1 MLTGQENMPHALHHQ
16 LKSLIQDGT
25 ILSCCFMST
34 FDSTI
39 IMLQEIS
46 RLIRLRYD
54 FPYFIVIVLRLSDP
68 HLTPP

>member
-34 FDSTI
+34 FDLL
-39 IMLQEIS
+39 MLQEIS

-54 FPYFIVIVLRLSDP
+54 FPYL
-68 HLTPP
+68 

>member
-1 MLTGQENMPHALHHQ
+1 MLMGQENMPHALHHQ

-54 FPYFIVIVLRLSDP
+54 FPYL
-68 HLTPP
+68 

>member
-1 MLTGQENMPHALHHQ
+1 MLHALHHQ

-25 ILSCCFMST
+25 ILSCCFIST

-39 IMLQEIS
+39 IMLQQIS

-54 FPYFIVIVLRLSDP
+54 F
-68 HLTPP
+68 LTYSYSSKIECSSSHSTLTAGEKSL